1 MVVPMPM
8 IFTWPMPMVRFQC
21 PRRSS
26 PSEAVLPTHP
36 IPSLNITAPTCS
48 SCSTAV
54 RPAYG
59 STHADDTLWPMP
71 MVRFQSPSR
80 CSLSEAVQP
89 THAIPPLNITPPTCS
104 PCSTA
109 VGPAY
114 GSTHADDTPL
124 ADADGPL
131 SIPQLIQSV

>member
-8 IFTWPMPMVRFQC
+8 I
-21 PRRSS
+21 
-26 PSEAVLPTHP
+26 LP
-36 IPSLNITAPTCS
+36 
-48 SCSTAV
+48 
-54 RPAYG
+54 
-59 STHADDTLWPMP
+59 WPMP

-109 VGPAY
+109 VRPAY

-131 SIPQLIQSV
+131 PIPQQMQSVRSCSTYPRHTPSEYYSPNLLSLFNRCTSGIW